1 MGEKQRKEKLS
12 PTAAGGAFEKGRAA
26 TPPPTEE
33 MSVSECVVSPPL
45 KAVVKRK
52 SKQNQTFNQL
62 RLTCNKVETPS
73 RRVDWMLSL

>member
-1 MGEKQRKEKLS
+1 
-12 PTAAGGAFEKGRAA
+12 
-26 TPPPTEE
+26 

-45 KAVVKRK
+45 KAVVKSK

-62 RLTCNKVETPS
+62 RLTCNKIETPS